1 VNNDIPL
8 NYVDTHC
15 HLNFDVFDQDRDL
28 IIEKAQRL
36 GVTRI
41 LIPGTDIE
49 TSTSAIECAHKYF
62 AVYAAV
68 GIHPNSGLTWTN
80 NSLNDLRR
88 LTVEKKVVAIGEIGL
103 DYYRRNTPL
112 DVQVNVFKAQLDLA
126 LELELPVVIHN
137 RDASEDILDILR
149 DWHGKVIKSSI
160 ELAKNP
166 GVLHSFSGN
175 KSLADA
181 VIAMNYRIGITGPV
195 TFNKAQDLQN
205 IVSDIQLDSLL
216 IETDS
221 PFLTPSPYR
230 GMRNEP
236 ANVRIIA
243 EKISSIKN
251 ISMEKVVEMTTEQSD
266 KLFRWREV
274 S

>member
-15 HLNFDVFDQDRDL
+15 HLNFDSFDQDRDV
-28 IIEKAQRL
+28 IVEKAQKL

-41 LIPGTDIE
+41 LVPGTDYE
-49 TSTSAIECAHKYF
+49 TSKSAIVCAHKYP

-80 NSLNDLRR
+80 HTLNDLRK
-88 LTVEKKVVAIGEIGL
+88 LATEKKVVAIGEIGL
-103 DYYRRNTPL
+103 DYYRRHTPQ
-112 DVQVNVFKAQLDLA
+112 DVQVNIFQAQLDLA
-126 LELELPVVIHN
+126 MELELPVIIHN
-137 RDASEDILDILR
+137 RDASEDILNILR

-181 VIAMNYRIGITGPV
+181 VIAMNFRIGITGPV
-195 TFNKAQDLQN
+195 TFNKSQELQN
-205 IVSDIQLDSLL
+205 LVSDIQVTSMF

-221 PFLTPSPYR
+221 PYLTPSPYR

-243 EKISSIKN
+243 EKISSIKD
-251 ISMEKVVEMTTEQSD
+251 IHLERVVEMTTEQSD

>member
-15 HLNFDVFDQDRDL
+15 HLNFEIFDQDRDL
-28 IIEKAQRL
+28 IVEKARKL

-41 LIPGTDIE
+41 LIPGIDIE
-49 TSTSAIECAHKYF
+49 TSTSAIACAQKYP

-80 NSLNDLRR
+80 SSLNDLRR
-88 LTVEKKVVAIGEIGL
+88 LAGDKKVVAIGEIGL
-103 DYYRRNTPL
+103 DYYRRNTPK
-112 DVQVNVFKAQLDLA
+112 DVQVSIFKAQLDLA

-137 RDASEDILDILR
+137 RDASEDILNILR
-149 DWHGKVIKSSI
+149 NWHGKVIKSSI

-175 KSLADA
+175 KFLADA
-181 VIAMNYRIGITGPV
+181 VIAMNCRIGITGPV
-195 TFNKAQDLQN
+195 TFNKSQDLQN
-205 IVSDIQLDSLL
+205 LVSDIPLNSLL

-221 PFLTPSPYR
+221 PFLSPSPYR
-230 GMRNEP
+230 GIRNEP

-243 EKISSIKN
+243 EKISSIKY
-251 ISMEKVVEMTTEQSD
+251 IPVERVVEMTTEQSD